1 MNTTPTEMLTAL
13 VDLMRRCD
21 PEYCASHS
29 VQPCTDDEWDD
40 TLAEAEEVLEEL
52 EAQCPVR
59 GPDHNWEA
67 KTGWIGDANV
77 VNGTQDFPY
86 WVCTKCKA
94 EVTEQP
100 RDWEPMAREY
110 ERE

>member
-52 EAQCPVR
+52 EAQCEAGHP
-59 GPDHNWEA
+59 HKWEPIHD
-67 KTGWIGDANV
+67 WVGDQNV
-77 VNGTQDFPY
+77 INGVQHFTF
-86 WVCTKCKA
+86 WRCKKCGVEETA
-94 EVTEQP
+94 QP
-100 RDWEPMAREY
+100 RDWAPVEREY
-110 ERE
+110 ERD